1 MSLGV
6 TDPTN
11 FSKNPPGGFR
21 FGREDLNSP
30 GGFRFGMEDLNSP
43 GGFRFGREN

>member
-11 FSKNPPGGFR
+11 FSKNR